1 MTQALVVDDDASL
14 RALVADCLREVGCS
28 VREAANGLEALRLV
42 RQRRPDL
49 IVLDLAMPVM
59 DGRTFAEQCN
69 RDSDIDAI
77 PIVLLS
83 AEYEVKY
90 VAAQL
95 RSLGVRAYLR
105 KPFDLDALVL
115 AIDELVSVERLV
127 A

>member
-1 MTQALVVDDDASL
+1 MTQALVVDDDASI

-28 VREAANGLEALRLV
+28 VRQAANGLEALRLV

-49 IVLDLAMPVM
+49 IVLDLMMPVM

-69 RDSDIDAI
+69 LGRGLAAI

-83 AEYEVKY
+83 AEFEVEH

-95 RSLGVRAYLR
+95 RGLGVRSYLP
-105 KPFDLDALVL
+105 KPFDLDALIL
-115 AIDELVSVERLV
+115 AVDELVVAERLV